1 MLEHLTRLAHD
12 RAPARRAE
20 LLGAIIDLYGA
31 AGARAETSLGSVFSD
46 IMRQLLPRLGAAQG
60 ADIAGRLADLA
71 TAPHDLVVELARLG
85 GPVGE
90 ILLRSSKVLGDDDLL
105 VLAADADEEQLVA
118 IAARMPLSERVS
130 DALVAHGGVRLCRAV
145 AANRSARLSPDCL
158 SRIVAA
164 CGAGDPAELR
174 PPAEI
179 VPFRGAVSSASRRF
193 GETAGAVI
201 PWPKAPA
208 ATEDTLVFAPAS
220 PVAAAI
226 AAIASSDRMLEVA
239 MLLAAHAGLP
249 PDLVSRLIAR
259 PDPSLLAVLC
269 RAASVPPATFSVIA
283 RIRGRRFGHPLSE
296 TLAVEAAY
304 DALTEAEARATL
316 GSVKALQKKA

>member
-20 LLGAIIDLYGA
+20 LLAAIVDLYGA
-31 AGARAETSLGSVFSD
+31 AGPRAEASLGAVFSD
-46 IMRQLLPRLGAAQG
+46 IMRQLLPQLAAAQQV
-60 ADIAGRLADLA
+60 AIAGRLAELA
-71 TAPHDLVVELARLG
+71 TIPHDLVIELAQSP
-85 GPVGE
+85 GPVGGM
-90 ILLRSSKVLGDDDLL
+90 LLGASPVLGDDDLL
-105 VLAADADEEQLVA
+105 AIAVDADDEMLVA
-118 IAARMPLSERVS
+118 IASRAPLSERVT

-158 SRIVAA
+158 ARIVAA

-179 VPFRGAVSSASRRF
+179 VPFRGVPSSVPRRL
-193 GETAGAVI
+193 GEPVGAVI
-201 PWPKAPA
+201 PWPKAA
-208 ATEDTLVFAPAS
+208 AAAPS
-220 PVAAAI
+220 EPILPTPVAAAI

-269 RAASVPPATFSVIA
+269 RAASVSPATFSVIA

-296 TLAVEAAY
+296 TLSVEAAY
-304 DALTEAEARATL
+304 GALTEAEARETL
-316 GSVKALQKKA
+316 GSMKALQKKA

>member
-20 LLGAIIDLYGA
+20 LLSAIVDLYGA
-31 AGARAETSLGSVFSD
+31 AGARAEVSLGAVFSD
-46 IMRQLLPRLGAAQG
+46 IIRQLLPRLTEAQRIDV
-60 ADIAGRLADLA
+60 ATRLADLS
-71 TAPHDLVVELARLG
+71 TVPHALVLELASG
-85 GPVGE
+85 GGAVAE
-90 ILLRSSKVLGDDDLL
+90 LFLRASPVLGDDDLL
-105 VLAADADEEQLVA
+105 AIAAGADEETLVA
-118 IAARMPLSERVS
+118 IAARTSLSERVS
-130 DALVAHGGVRLCRAV
+130 DALVAQGGVRLCRAV

-158 SRIVAA
+158 ARIVAA
-164 CGAGDPAELR
+164 CGVGDPAEIR

-179 VPFRGAVSSASRRF
+179 VAFPGSPQAARRRF
-193 GETAGAVI
+193 GEPAGAVI
-201 PWPKAPA
+201 PWPKPA
-208 ATEDTLVFAPAS
+208 MPVDATPVT
-220 PVAAAI
+220 PVATAI

-239 MLLAAHAGLP
+239 MLLATHAGLP

-269 RAASVPPATFSVIA
+269 RAASVPPATFSVLA

-304 DALTEAEARATL
+304 AELTEAEARETL
-316 GSVKALQKKA
+316 GSMKALQRKA

>member
-20 LLGAIIDLYGA
+20 LLAAIIDLYRA
-31 AGARAETSLGSVFSD
+31 AGARAEASLGPLFAD
-46 IMRQLLPRLGAAQG
+46 IVRQLLPELPAPQQ
-60 ADIAGRLADLA
+60 AGVATRLAELA
-71 TAPHDLVVELARLG
+71 TAPHALVLEFAAFG
-85 GPVGE
+85 GVIGDAM
-90 ILLRSSKVLGDDDLL
+90 LRGAVALSDDDL
-105 VLAADADEEQLVA
+105 VDLARRVDEDGLLA
-118 IAARMPLSERVS
+118 IAARVPLSERMS
-130 DALVAHGGVRLCRAV
+130 DALVALGGARLCRAV
-145 AANRSARLSPDCL
+145 AANRSARLSPQCL
-158 SRIVAA
+158 ARIVAS
-164 CGAGDPAELR
+164 CGAGSAADVR

-179 VPFRGAVSSASRRF
+179 LAFPVGHGAERRRL
-193 GETAGAVI
+193 GEPLGAVI
-201 PWPKAPA
+201 PWPKAMSQPL
-208 ATEDTLVFAPAS
+208 TAPAS

-249 PDLVSRLIAR
+249 PELVSRLIAR

-304 DALTEAEARATL
+304 DELTEAEARETL

>member
-20 LLGAIIDLYGA
+20 LLTAIVDLYGA
-31 AGARAETSLGSVFSD
+31 AGARAEVSLGAVFSD
-46 IMRQLLPRLGAAQG
+46 IIRQLLPRLTEAQQ
-60 ADIAGRLADLA
+60 AVVATRLAELA
-71 TAPHDLVVELARLG
+71 TVPHQLVLELARG
-85 GPVGE
+85 GGAVAE
-90 ILLRSSKVLGDDDLL
+90 VLLRASPVLGDDDLL
-105 VLAADADEEQLVA
+105 VIAADADEETLVA
-118 IAARMPLSERVS
+118 IAARTLLSERVT
-130 DALVAHGGVRLCRAV
+130 DALVAQGGVRLCRAV

-158 SRIVAA
+158 ARIVAA
-164 CGAGDPAELR
+164 CGVGDPAEIR

-179 VPFRGAVSSASRRF
+179 VAFRGTAPASRRRF
-193 GETAGAVI
+193 GEPAGAVI
-201 PWPKAPA
+201 PWPKPAAVAEAAPA
-208 ATEDTLVFAPAS
+208 VT
-220 PVAAAI
+220 PVATAI

-239 MLLAAHAGLP
+239 MLLATHAGLP

-269 RAASVPPATFSVIA
+269 RAASVPPATFSVLA

-304 DALTEAEARATL
+304 AELTEAEARETL
-316 GSVKALQKKA
+316 GSMKAMQRKA